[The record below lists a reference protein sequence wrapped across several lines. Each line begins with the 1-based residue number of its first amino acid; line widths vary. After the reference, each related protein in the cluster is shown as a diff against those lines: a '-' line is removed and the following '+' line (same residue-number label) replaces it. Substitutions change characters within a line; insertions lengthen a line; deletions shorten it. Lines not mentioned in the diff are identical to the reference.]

1 MGKEDVLHT
10 HTHTHTHTH
19 INTMGYHLVVKK
31 KKNKIMPFAATC
43 MNLEIIK
50 PSDISQTEKENY
62 HR

>member
-31 KKNKIMPFAATC
+31 KKNKIIFSNMDGPR
-43 MNLEIIK
+43 
-50 PSDISQTEKENY
+50 DYQTK
-62 HR
+62 